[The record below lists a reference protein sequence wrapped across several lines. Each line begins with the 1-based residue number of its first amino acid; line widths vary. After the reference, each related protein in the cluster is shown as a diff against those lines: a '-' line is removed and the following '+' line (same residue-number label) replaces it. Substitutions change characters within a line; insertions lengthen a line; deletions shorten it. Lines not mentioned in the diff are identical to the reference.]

1 MGEDSD
7 EERGMIRVL
16 ICEDQALIRAGYATI
31 FNSQPDLDVVGEA
44 ADGPAG
50 LEAALRL
57 EPDVIVMDIQMPLMD
72 GIEVTTRLAGAG
84 VTNPAK
90 ILVVTN
96 FNVDEYVYA
105 ALKAGASG
113 FLLKDSPPEEL
124 INGVR
129 TIARGESLLAPVVT
143 RTLIGRFAERIRP
156 AEQAPRRQALEALA
170 PRELEVLG
178 LVAQGLSNAEIAAE
192 LVIGAETVKTY
203 MSRILTK
210 LNLRDRVQAVV
221 LAYQSGLVA
230 VQD

>member
-1 MGEDSD
+1 VGEDSD

>member
-31 FNSQPDLDVVGEA
+31 FNSQPDLEVVGEA
-44 ADGPAG
+44 ADGPTG

-84 VTNPAK
+84 VANPAK

-96 FNVDEYVYA
+96 FNVDKYVYA

-156 AEQAPRRQALEALA
+156 AKEAPHRQALEALA
-170 PRELEVLG
+170 PREREVLR

-192 LVIGAETVKTY
+192 LVIGSETVKTY

>member
-1 MGEDSD
+1 VGEDSA

-16 ICEDQALIRAGYATI
+16 ICEDHAVIRAGYAAI

-72 GIEVTTRLAGAG
+72 GIEVTARLAGAG
-84 VTNPAK
+84 VANPAK

-96 FNVDEYVYA
+96 FNVDKYVYA

-156 AEQAPRRQALEALA
+156 AGEAPRRQALEALA
-170 PRELEVLG
+170 PREREVLG

-192 LVIGAETVKTY
+192 LVIGSETVKTY

-210 LNLRDRVQAVV
+210 LDLRDRVQAVV

>member
-1 MGEDSD
+1 
-7 EERGMIRVL
+7 MIRVL
-16 ICEDQALIRAGYATI
+16 ICEDQALIRAGYAMI

-84 VTNPAK
+84 VANPAK

-156 AEQAPRRQALEALA
+156 AEEAPRRQALEALA
-170 PRELEVLG
+170 PREREVLG

-192 LVIGAETVKTY
+192 LVIGSETVKTY

>member
-1 MGEDSD
+1 
-7 EERGMIRVL
+7 
-16 ICEDQALIRAGYATI
+16 
-31 FNSQPDLDVVGEA
+31 
-44 ADGPAG
+44 
-50 LEAALRL
+50 
-57 EPDVIVMDIQMPLMD
+57 MDIQMPLMD

>member
-16 ICEDQALIRAGYATI
+16 ICEDQALIRAGYAAI

-44 ADGPAG
+44 ADGPTG
-50 LEAALRL
+50 LESALRL

-72 GIEVTTRLAGAG
+72 GIEVTTRLAGSG
-84 VTNPAK
+84 VANPAK

-96 FNVDEYVYA
+96 FNVDKYVYA

-156 AEQAPRRQALEALA
+156 AEDAPRRQALEALA
-170 PRELEVLG
+170 PREREVLG

-192 LVIGAETVKTY
+192 LVIGSETVKTY

>member
-84 VTNPAK
+84 VANPAK

-96 FNVDEYVYA
+96 FNVDKYVYA

-156 AEQAPRRQALEALA
+156 AEEAPRRQALEALA
-170 PRELEVLG
+170 PREREVLG

-192 LVIGAETVKTY
+192 LVIGSETVKTY

>member
-1 MGEDSD
+1 MGEDSGK
-7 EERGMIRVL
+7 ERGMIRVL

-31 FNSQPDLDVVGEA
+31 FSSQPDLEVVGEA
-44 ADGPAG
+44 ADGPTG

-84 VTNPAK
+84 VANPAK

-96 FNVDEYVYA
+96 FNVDKYVYA

-156 AEQAPRRQALEALA
+156 AEEAPHRQALEALA
-170 PRELEVLG
+170 PREREVLR

-192 LVIGAETVKTY
+192 LVIGSETVKTY